1 MLKLLL
7 VGIAGLLG
15 TLARYWLTAA
25 AARRYGDSFPF
36 GTLAVNVI
44 GCFLIG
50 LLFYLFEA
58 RPPARETT
66 QAVVLVGFLGG
77 LTTFSSYGL
86 QVFVLLRDGEVGRA
100 ALYVG
105 LSNVLGVLLAWCGFA
120 AGRGLGGAS

>member
-7 VGIAGLLG
+7 LGAAGLLG
-15 TLARYWLTAA
+15 TLARYCLTVA
-25 AARRYGDSFPF
+25 AARRYGESFPF

-58 RPPARETT
+58 RLPGRETMQT
-66 QAVVLVGFLGG
+66 IVLVGFLGSF
-77 LTTFSSYGL
+77 TTFSSYGL
-86 QVFVLLRDGEVGRA
+86 QLFVLLREGEVGRA
-100 ALYVG
+100 ALYMG
-105 LSNVLGVLLAWCGFA
+105 LSNVLGVILVWCGFA